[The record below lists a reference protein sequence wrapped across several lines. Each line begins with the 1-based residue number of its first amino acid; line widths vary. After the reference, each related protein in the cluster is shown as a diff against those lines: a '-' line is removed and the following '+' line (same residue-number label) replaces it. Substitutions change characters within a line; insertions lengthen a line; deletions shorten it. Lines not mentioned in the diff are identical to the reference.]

1 MERCEN
7 RVIIKESNFKHEKHP
22 DCSSGITNNIPYHNI
37 DCGDNLFCNTKI
49 LPSKKPFMMPNE
61 MYISLNSDSSQTPRL
76 NLTRNDKID
85 FFGVGRHSTP
95 ASPEESE
102 RTRNKQLKKDL
113 SSFHSPIIDKKLPF
127 SFSTSFVRTSRSED
141 HLRKSSLT
149 TVNIDIEDELASSL
163 DTLLDTKHD
172 DVFCDLERDEGLN
185 CSCPETVSCRTR
197 SPDEHL
203 NSSKSDASQS
213 SSETASVSK
222 ISVKVVEVQDSK
234 SNHNDPLSESSG
246 SEIIPSESS
255 TTIRKD
261 SEGSDDFECTSEQIS
276 AISSLDGAS
285 RATDSDLGS
294 PVDSL
299 SPESELNLEEAWNG
313 EIETN
318 DCVLDVFQDI
328 TNKSKTPS
336 RNNKTP
342 TSNIELNVAVSDVA
356 KPQTSKNELNLP
368 INENSKPTLI
378 LETEK
383 SPITQNSC
391 SLSVPK
397 ASEDKFDL
405 SADSPTSQCSED
417 TFNDLSY
424 HELTESYDEV
434 SAIVEV
440 EEIVIDPPVPRSESP
455 PTDDE
460 SDIESLHSFHYSPKA
475 VDIPSAI
482 RLAKRLYAL
491 DGFIK
496 RDVSRHLSKK

>member
-7 RVIIKESNFKHEKHP
+7 RVIIKDSSFKHEKHS
-22 DCSSGITNNIPYHNI
+22 DCSSGISVSCTNNIPYHNI
-37 DCGDNLFCNTKI
+37 DCGDNLFCNKKI

-61 MYISLNSDSSQTPRL
+61 MYISLNSDSSQTPKL
-76 NLTRNDKID
+76 NPTRNEKID
-85 FFGVGRHSTP
+85 FFAVGCHSTP
-95 ASPEESE
+95 ASPEETE

-163 DTLLDTKHD
+163 DTLLDTKAD
-172 DVFCDLERDEGLN
+172 DVFYDLEKDEGLN
-185 CSCPETVSCRTR
+185 CSCPETVSCRTK
-197 SPDEHL
+197 SPDEQL
-203 NSSKSDASQS
+203 NSSKSDLSPS
-213 SSETASVSK
+213 SSETASVSSK
-222 ISVKVVEVQDSK
+222 VSVKIADVQDSK
-234 SNHNDPLSESSG
+234 PNHNDPLSESSG
-246 SEIIPSESS
+246 SEIIPSDSS

-261 SEGSDDFECTSEQIS
+261 SDGSDDYECTSEQIS

-294 PVDSL
+294 PVESL

-313 EIETN
+313 EFDSK

-328 TNKSKTPS
+328 TNKSKAPNRSTKLQP
-336 RNNKTP
+336 
-342 TSNIELNVAVSDVA
+342 SNIELNLAASDAFKLQPVSIPDA
-356 KPQTSKNELNLP
+356 
-368 INENSKPTLI
+368 
-378 LETEK
+378 EK
-383 SPITQNSC
+383 SPTTLSSC

-397 ASEDKFDL
+397 AYEDKFDI

-434 SAIVEV
+434 SAIIEV
-440 EEIVIDPPVPRSESP
+440 EEIVLDPPIQRSESP
-455 PTDDE
+455 PTDDD

-475 VDIPSAI
+475 VDYPSAV
-482 RLAKRLYAL
+482 RLAKRLYSL
-491 DGFIK
+491 DGFVK
-496 RDVSRHLSKK
+496 RDVSRHLSKKYGYF